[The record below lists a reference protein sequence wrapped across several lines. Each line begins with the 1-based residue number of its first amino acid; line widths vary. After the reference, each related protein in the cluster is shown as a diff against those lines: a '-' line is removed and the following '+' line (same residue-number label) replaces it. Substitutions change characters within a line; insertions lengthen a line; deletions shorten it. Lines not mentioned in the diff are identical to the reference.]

1 MRNKTS
7 NAMLRANHKC
17 RMNSKVVKTLDFHKE
32 KDKDILDRLEEA
44 KEEEGIM
51 NYIRRVI
58 RNEIKEKNS

>member
-44 KEEEGIM
+44 KEEEQ
-51 NYIRRVI
+51 
-58 RNEIKEKNS
+58 KTA